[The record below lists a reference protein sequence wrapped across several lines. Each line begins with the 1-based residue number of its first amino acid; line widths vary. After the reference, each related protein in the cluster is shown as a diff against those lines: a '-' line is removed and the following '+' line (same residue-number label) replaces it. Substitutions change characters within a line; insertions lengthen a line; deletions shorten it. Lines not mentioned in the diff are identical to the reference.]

1 MLLTR
6 TLSGALVLYCLYL
19 SWRMALLIAGE
30 DLEHHAA
37 AGILQHLLQHPRV
50 LTHLLPVHL
59 LDDVTRVE
67 ETLLV
72 NHPSVEDPGNH
83 QLPCLHT
90 ESHALNRFKTYKLM
104 SMCGM
109 GCLYFGTN
117 SLLS

>member
-83 QLPCLHT
+83 QLPRLHT
-90 ESHALNRFKTYKLM
+90 ECHALDRFKT
-104 SMCGM
+104 
-109 GCLYFGTN
+109 
-117 SLLS
+117 